1 MWELPESSAGD
12 AWLRSILMLVLALG
26 LLGGAVL
33 GGVGIPDWSALLGS
47 TPNVIGAAGAGF
59 AAIYGLVGMVHD
71 FGEGEPDETGDRI
84 YNGALDNGVAMAQAL
99 SVAEAFSALP
109 ERSRR
114 SIMVLF
120 VAAEE
125 QGLLGSKFYT
135 EHPTIPPGKIAA
147 DVNFELG
154 NVWGRTKDVTIFGKG
169 KSTLEDILAELG
181 RRKKQQFL
189 VGFAAESEN
198 VRENAR
204 HKLKLKQLDLIVAN
218 DISERESGF
227 EVDMNR
233 VLLIDREGNEEQ
245 LELLT
250 KTQVAGKVWDR
261 IEKLSCNLV
270 DSVRENPAPQ
280 S

>member
-1 MWELPESSAGD
+1 MAE
-12 AWLRSILMLVLALG
+12 
-26 LLGGAVL
+26 AVFSRYDE
-33 GGVGIPDWSALLGS
+33 VDIVVKTAAVADF
-47 TPNVIGAAGAGF
+47 TPAGAHLRKMKKNGRHWSLE
-59 AAIYGLVGMVHD
+59 LV
-71 FGEGEPDETGDRI
+71 
-84 YNGALDNGVAMAQAL
+84 
-99 SVAEAFSALP
+99 
-109 ERSRR
+109 
-114 SIMVLF
+114 
-120 VAAEE
+120 
-125 QGLLGSKFYT
+125 
-135 EHPTIPPGKIAA
+135 PT
-147 DVNFELG
+147 
-154 NVWGRTKDVTIFGKG
+154 
-169 KSTLEDILAELG
+169 EDILAELG

-233 VLLIDREGNEEQ
+233 VLLVDREGNEEQ

-270 DSVRENPAPQ
+270 DSVRENSAPQ